1 MAGKYLLP
9 TGYAALLARVKQ
21 RVRTAQLKAALSANR
36 ELVLLYWDVG
46 RAIVEAQKDRGYGR
60 RVVEMLSA
68 DLRREFPEMAGFT
81 ARNLWFMRAFFV
93 AYKGERQILKQPVS
107 ECSGRLQTDA
117 SSAKLKHP
125 VSETLGPLAQ
135 EPQPRIGSQPVRQS
149 PEAKLSRPTT
159 DPYLFDFL
167 TLDAAARERE
177 FELGLIEHVGVAEW
191 RTRLVE
197 SLPKKLQSSLPTV
210 AQIEAELVGGL
221 RAAKSSRK

>member
-21 RVRTAQLKAALSANR
+21 RVRTAQIKAALSANR

-60 RVVEMLSA
+60 RVV
-68 DLRREFPEMAGFT
+68 PEMAGFT

-107 ECSGRLQTDA
+107 ECSGRLQADA
-117 SSAKLKHP
+117 SSTKLKHP
-125 VSETLGPLAQ
+125 VSETLGPFAQ

-159 DPYLFDFL
+159 DSYLFDFL